1 MSEIRSCFFSAC
13 YVIFNIASEYTQ
25 FCKIQYFWA
34 KNEQMILHFAEPDE
48 ITVEL
53 INNVENIDA
62 LPMQQLCFVY
72 GNFGFYSKT
81 ILFQTARTTEQSNV
95 FTDHIA

>member
-1 MSEIRSCFFSAC
+1 MNKLYCI
-13 YVIFNIASEYTQ
+13 
-25 FCKIQYFWA
+25 
-34 KNEQMILHFAEPDE
+34 EPDE

-53 INNVENIDA
+53 INNLKNIDA
-62 LPMQQLCFVY
+62 LPMQQLCFVC
-72 GNFGFYSKT
+72 GKFGFYSKT

>member
-1 MSEIRSCFFSAC
+1 
-13 YVIFNIASEYTQ
+13 
-25 FCKIQYFWA
+25 
-34 KNEQMILHFAEPDE
+34 MILHFAELDE

-53 INNVENIDA
+53 INNLKNIDA
-62 LPMQQLCFVY
+62 LPMQQLCLVC

-95 FTDHIA
+95 FIDHIA